1 MVSETRYQAKQAVD
15 LLYGETIGE
24 YGGLGRLQR
33 GIVHGDQ
40 QQ

>member
-1 MVSETRYQAKQAVD
+1 MVSETHQQVKQAVD

-24 YGGLGRLQR
+24 CGGLGRLQK